1 MEKLFLFPQRQ
12 AVETLVFMNL
22 PANPSNPRLDDPGPR
37 AGQRQTGQDGSA
49 HGALYPLSCKEG
61 VGGRRAAGGV
71 GGREEN
77 VEESTASESGWT
89 ALCFQNVSLFS
100 AIPRLMIHTQTLT
113 KGFHEQKPQ
122 G

>member
-37 AGQRQTGQDGSA
+37 AGERQTGQDCSA
-49 HGALYPLSCKEG
+49 HGGLYPLSCKEG

-71 GGREEN
+71 GGREERGREYSIR
-77 VEESTASESGWT
+77 VW
-89 ALCFQNVSLFS
+89 LDCFVLSKCVTVLS
-100 AIPRLMIHTQTLT
+100 HPTVDDTHTDSN
-113 KGFHEQKPQ
+113 KGFP
-122 G
+122 